1 MSAAPR
7 TNSANSASAV
17 RSENSAS
24 AVLDTRSRDLLLR
37 LLRGTPRSL
46 EGIRGVAQP
55 GVDLAESL
63 TRLEDAG
70 FVTVEPGG
78 LGYAVPSEITRAR
91 AAESLAQ
98 HRARVAIAREALRS
112 LGAATGAPTR
122 RDPAAGSAVLPVP
135 GPAVPGPAVPG
146 PAVPGPAVPADA
158 APGPEGAPVLHLAAG
173 DAALWWR
180 TCVETGLRG
189 MRLAIPR
196 LSRMRRE
203 FDELVREL
211 ETAPVESAPGAA
223 PGGGAELLVGSD
235 ALEDPDGAELLQRLS
250 RLGITVRVLRRVP
263 GWLGCDPSGRTVLS
277 AASAQDPVSGLVTTE
292 DPALAGA
299 LGEVFD
305 TWWRWGIGYPF
316 AGPQRETILALR
328 EQGHEDQECA
338 AILGLSVRTVQ
349 RIIAELMDEI
359 GARSRFELGVWWARR
374 VRAAEAP
381 GGPAAGGPGSDPG
394 SGAGSSRGGRRI

>member
-1 MSAAPR
+1 MIAVSAAPR
-7 TNSANSASAV
+7 THSVHAA
-17 RSENSAS
+17 NSAS

-37 LLRGTPRSL
+37 LLRGTPRTL

-55 GVDLAESL
+55 CVDLAESL

-78 LGYAVPSEITRAR
+78 LGYAVPSEVTGAR
-91 AAESLAQ
+91 LADALAQ

-112 LGAATGAPTR
+112 LGAATDAPTR
-122 RDPAAGSAVLPVP
+122 RDPRAGSAALPAP
-135 GPAVPGPAVPG
+135 GH
-146 PAVPGPAVPADA
+146 AVPADA
-158 APGPEGAPVLHLAAG
+158 APRPEGAPVLHLAAG

-211 ETAPVESAPGAA
+211 ETSPVETSPVESAPGAA

-235 ALEDPDGAELLQRLS
+235 ALEDPDGGELLQRLS

-305 TWWRWGIGYPF
+305 TWWGRGIGYPF

-394 SGAGSSRGGRRI
+394 SGAGSGAGSSRGGRRI